1 MRNSVFVGCLLAS
14 VLQADSIVKA
24 KYTTDGKVTEVTAY
38 ANATRQRFESGP
50 TDLIQQCDRQR
61 AIQVDKE
68 AKTFVVLPLKTVTPG
83 STPAGAADCAGK
95 ITSAD
100 TGERRVML
108 GLTAARY
115 RTLAEGCQGQS
126 ASEIDG
132 WYIGLQNQATCSV
145 GAISGPGFPLAYTVT
160 TRDDKGTPQQMQYEV
175 TSFQMTSTPLDA
187 ALFEQPSG
195 HTEQTIAQASAIRNP
210 AYNEA
215 VQKPKAN
222 PRVGVASPGYMPL
235 DNRLIASLKD
245 PKFEFVPLGGGEA
258 ADIEARAA
266 SSKVDYVLY
275 AELTGVKRGA
285 EASSSV
291 SKKLSGVSRL
301 TSGGPAK
308 EAIDA
313 IVNYR
318 LASPGSTGAPR
329 LAASATGSNINFNLK
344 DAINLARFASQFMM
358 PMSMLTGGGA
368 NGGSGLFKV
377 MQILQQSSSAVSSVD
392 SNMMAFSSAMNS
404 AGGTSLSTEEDAAVS
419 AALDKVGKAVIA
431 NLQKP
436 EPVAR
441 NKKTK

>member
-1 MRNSVFVGCLLAS
+1 MRNSLFAGCLLAS

-68 AKTFVVLPLKTVTPG
+68 AKTFVVLPLKTVTTG
-83 STPAGAADCAGK
+83 STPAAAADCAGK

-187 ALFEQPSG
+187 ALFEAPPG
-195 HTEQTIAQASAIRNP
+195 LTEQSVAQASAIRNP
-210 AYNEA
+210 AYAEA
-215 VQKPKAN
+215 VQKPKVN

-258 ADIEARAA
+258 ADIESRAA
-266 SSKVDYVLY
+266 SSKVDYILY

-308 EAIDA
+308 ETIDA

-318 LASPGSTGAPR
+318 LASPGSAAAPR
-329 LAASATGSNINFNLK
+329 LAATATGSNINFNLK

-358 PMSMLTGGGA
+358 PMSMLTSGGT
-368 NGGSGLFKV
+368 GGSGLFKV

-404 AGGTSLSTEEDAAVS
+404 AGGTSLSSEEDAAVS

-436 EPVAR
+436 EAVAK